1 MKLNR
6 AADEKAGRFR
16 RTLPDGTEVTSF
28 KQLYESKVKQ
38 QEAASKELRE
48 RQKRIKENH
57 GGNAKQVKIFRD
69 LYKMLRCKIEAQ
81 QRAKA
86 ELKDM
91 EAAENQDT
99 NIFTM
104 PEDDGPSQSMA
115 F

>member
-1 MKLNR
+1 
-6 AADEKAGRFR
+6 
-16 RTLPDGTEVTSF
+16 
-28 KQLYESKVKQ
+28 VKQ